1 MVLLRIFIH
10 CLYFYSSYWL
20 VKIQHNSWKYPG
32 ILHIKTSSE
41 TYILHILNQIILIL
55 AQAYKEIFCLF
66 CQIKLSWVQWL
77 ETTVPSDFFFHPN
90 FVKPYQSS
98 KAPSSCLRAGK
109 IFIRHE
115 IAQIYQFTGHILK
128 ENVIQENLI
137 LLFQCK
143 SFWQKAAKRLN
154 FHAAIKPL
162 RWTICI
168 SGCCM
173 MIST

>member
-1 MVLLRIFIH
+1 MWYYLGYLLIVCISTRPTGSSKYSTFHKNTQGYSTSKHPLRHIYITYLKSNHFNTCPGLQGNFLFI
-10 CLYFYSSYWL
+10 LPDKTVMSS
-20 VKIQHNSWKYPG
+20 VTGDNC
-32 ILHIKTSSE
+32 T
-41 TYILHILNQIILIL
+41 
-55 AQAYKEIFCLF
+55 
-66 CQIKLSWVQWL
+66 QW
-77 ETTVPSDFFFHPN
+77 FFFHPN

-154 FHAAIKPL
+154 FHAAIKP
-162 RWTICI
+162 
-168 SGCCM
+168 
-173 MIST
+173 